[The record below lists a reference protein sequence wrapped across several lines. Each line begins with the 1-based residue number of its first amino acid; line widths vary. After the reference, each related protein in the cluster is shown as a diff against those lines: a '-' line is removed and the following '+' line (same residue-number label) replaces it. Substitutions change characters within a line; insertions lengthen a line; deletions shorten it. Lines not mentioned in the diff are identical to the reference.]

1 MTMLRAL
8 RRLIGTV
15 LFGVALALIVFV
27 VGMRMKSP
35 AVIDTVRRISRASKP
50 YVLRTAGQPG
60 APASVVRHVG
70 RTSGREYETPVTA
83 IATDEGFVIAL
94 PYGQRTDWL
103 RNVLASGSATILDE
117 GGMYAVDQPEV
128 IPTIVAEPDLPPQSL
143 TVLRVLR
150 VEECLRLRRV
160 PDDAR

>member
-1 MTMLRAL
+1 MHMLRAL

-15 LFGVALALIVFV
+15 LFGVALTLVVFV

-50 YVLRTAGQPG
+50 YVLRSAGQPG
-60 APASVVRHVG
+60 GPASVVRHVG

-94 PYGQRTDWL
+94 PYGRRTDWL
-103 RNVLASGSATILDE
+103 RNVLASGSATILDQ
-117 GGMYAVDQPEV
+117 GGTYAVDRPEV
-128 IPTIVAEPDLPPQSL
+128 VPTIVAEPDLPPQSL
-143 TVLRVLR
+143 TMLRVFR
-150 VEECLRLRRV
+150 VDECLRLRRV